1 MSNRNETTRPPGRD
15 ELPAVTSRF
24 SSEQLRRLAMDPPPE
39 EIQTSVVKND
49 DGTFETYYY
58 VRRAYIIRE
67 FNEIF
72 GAGNWNLLVHSE
84 TVPLADRAL
93 ALRTDLKIVIDAGSE
108 ASSPLTLSATSE
120 RLASGDDLRFLQ
132 GERSAI
138 EAHALKRVAALL
150 GRRFGLGFYPGGDD
164 PERDEPEPDG
174 VDDMDERDDPDLDES
189 DELDEPAAPAAV
201 RNESGSRQRREPLPP
216 QARTE
221 PLPPQARTEPTPIE
235 AAQRTEQSGQPRLAD
250 QSAQSAEAAS
260 VDGPSTPLLTEI
272 LAVFSDI
279 AEQRELKRGQGGK
292 LMIDACQRQ
301 FGEPPSRLTEEQQ
314 EQLLAAAHSERD
326 DAPAA

>member
-1 MSNRNETTRPPGRD
+1 MSKPNEPTRPPGRD

-39 EIQTSVVKND
+39 EIQKSVVKND
-49 DGTFETYYY
+49 DGTDETYYY

-120 RLASGDDLRFLQ
+120 RLLSGDALRALQ

-164 PERDEPEPDG
+164 PERNNAAPEPDG
-174 VDDMDERDDPDLDES
+174 PDDLDERDDPELDEP
-189 DELDEPAAPAAV
+189 DDLDEPAAPETPV
-201 RNESGSRQRREPLPP
+201 RDGPGSPQPREPLPP
-216 QARTE
+216 QPRE
-221 PLPPQARTEPTPIE
+221 PLPPQPRTEPIPIE
-235 AAQRTEQSGQPRLAD
+235 AAQRTEQAAQPRPAA
-250 QSAQSAEAAS
+250 QSAQAATA
-260 VDGPSTPLLTEI
+260 DGLGAPLLPEI
-272 LAVFSDI
+272 LGVFSDI
-279 AEQRELKRGQGGK
+279 AERRGLKRGQGGK
-292 LMIDACQRQ
+292 LMTDACQRQ
-301 FGEPPSRLTEEQQ
+301 FGEPPSKLTEEQQ

-326 DAPAA
+326 EPPAA